1 VGRQRQEPTQ
11 DDARSLARWENEG
24 GASKR
29 EPTQKTP
36 KALDILVPKRKD
48 VLGALR
54 RIARPEKK
62 TR

>member
-1 VGRQRQEPTQ
+1 VSSQRREPTQ
-11 DDARSLARWENEG
+11 DDARSLSRWENEG

-29 EPTQKTP
+29 EPTQKMSKIP
-36 KALDILVPKRKD
+36 VPKRKD

>member
-1 VGRQRQEPTQ
+1 MSRQRQEPTQ

-36 KALDILVPKRKD
+36 KALDIPVPRHK

-54 RIARPEKK
+54 RIVRPEKK